1 MTAPKSAYDPSQGRP
16 NLDVLQYLQGNWKPE
31 DIDVAKNKTV
41 KCFVKNIPTASHA
54 AGTPVKITND
64 DIPAGAE
71 IVKIEQLGGASGDS
85 FTITDGTNTVSV
97 VAGSAANTFTLG
109 TLVKAYKIMGDELV
123 VTAADTSDTCDLY
136 IYYK

>member
-1 MTAPKSAYDPSQGRP
+1 MTGPKSAFDPSQGSP
-16 NLDVLQYLQGNWKPE
+16 SLDALQYLQENWNPD
-31 DIDVAKNKTV
+31 DIATAKNKTV

-54 AGTPVKITND
+54 AGTPVVIDND
-64 DIPAGAE
+64 DIPFGSE

-109 TLVKAYKIMGDELV
+109 TLIKAYKVMGEELV